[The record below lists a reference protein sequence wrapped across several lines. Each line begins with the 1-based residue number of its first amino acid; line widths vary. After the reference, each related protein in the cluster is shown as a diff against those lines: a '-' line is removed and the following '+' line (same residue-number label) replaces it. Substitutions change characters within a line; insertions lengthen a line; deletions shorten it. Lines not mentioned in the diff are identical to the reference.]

1 MPKIQLIRRDGK
13 VIELN
18 ATNIGFN
25 IQRGVKI
32 WAIPI
37 VGVRAG
43 FDTNDN
49 LLSITIDGI
58 MTDDSEVSGSVG
70 AVGSLDLSRPTT
82 NADSWF
88 NQQTAQDD
96 ISTIADIVASL
107 EGKQWTF
114 KSAGQVGAGLDENIT
129 MRFSTS
135 AGPAWATGAATNTIV
150 PIDLSGVINHTGH
163 IADAIYTA
171 LTTNSVNVNGAAVTI
186 SSIFTITQGGGQKQ
200 LSGSHQGVGTLT
212 SEKIIITNITQG
224 INGNTPITKSG
235 ALGVSTTQNWANP
248 FWLSSSLNSGVTG
261 SKMSRGDK
269 VQDLVNMT
277 MNASPGGGMVSAQSF
292 TGDLIE
298 LPDAIANFDISKFL
312 KIDRAANVEKYIVGI
327 RIPYDSLITATGAES
342 SVIRQFISPSGP
354 STSYPA
360 DENTTAFDPID
371 IVGGKIERPN
381 PFFRQGI
388 AIPGVIQTFQPSYE
402 AGDSV
407 WTYTLGFVACEQ
419 LLGI

>member
-1 MPKIQLIRRDGK
+1 MPKIHLIRRDGGI
-13 VIELN
+13 IELN
-18 ATNIGFN
+18 ATNIAFN

-49 LLSITIDGI
+49 NLSITVDGI

-70 AVGSLDLSRPTT
+70 AIGSLDLSRPTT

-88 NQQTAQDD
+88 NQQIAQDD
-96 ISTIADIVASL
+96 IGSIADIVTML

-114 KSAGQVGAGLDENIT
+114 KSAGQVAAGLDEDIT
-129 MRFSTS
+129 LRFSTS

-150 PIDLSGVINHTGH
+150 PIDLSGVVNHTGH
-163 IADAIYTA
+163 LADAIHTA
-171 LTTNSVNVNGAAVTI
+171 LTTNSVNVNGAAATI
-186 SSIFTITQGGGQKQ
+186 SSIFTITQSAGQKQ
-200 LSGSHQGVGTLT
+200 LSGDHQGVGALT
-212 SEKIIITNITQG
+212 TEKITITNITKG
-224 INGNTPITKSG
+224 ADGNTPITKSG
-235 ALGVSTTQNWANP
+235 ALGVSTTQNWANA
-248 FWLSSSLNSGVTG
+248 FWVSSSLNNGVTG

-269 VQDLVNMT
+269 IQDLLNMT
-277 MNASPGGGMVSAQSF
+277 MNASPGGGMLSAQSF

-298 LPDAIANFDISKFL
+298 MPDSISNFDISKFL
-312 KIDRAANVEKYIVGI
+312 RIDRSDNVEKYIVGI
-327 RIPYDSLITATGAES
+327 RIPYDSIITATGADTT
-342 SVIRQFISPSGP
+342 VIRQFISPSGP
-354 STSYPA
+354 GTSYPA
-360 DENTTAFDPID
+360 DENTTVFDPID
-371 IVGGKIERPN
+371 IVGGEVVRPN